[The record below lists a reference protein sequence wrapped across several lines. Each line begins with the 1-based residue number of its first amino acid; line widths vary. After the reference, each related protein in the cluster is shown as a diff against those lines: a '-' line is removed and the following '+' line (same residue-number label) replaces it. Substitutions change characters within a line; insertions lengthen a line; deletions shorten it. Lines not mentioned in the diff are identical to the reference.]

1 MLVPP
6 KQRQLTLS
14 AKGFGSNVVK
24 SVAVPPVWVGEV
36 GSFLGGTS
44 NVVVGG
50 DLSPNPACPSD

>member
-1 MLVPP
+1 MS
-6 KQRQLTLS
+6 RS
-14 AKGFGSNVVK
+14 GSNLVK

-44 NVVVGG
+44 NVVAGG